1 MHEWSESQLMIRDAV
16 RTFVENEIA
25 PHVEELE
32 HGDMPPYELRRRAY
46 KTFGMDEMAR
56 ARFAKTIEAEKRGEK
71 PTKGSGKSPDPEAKA
86 DQAAATL
93 IPIIELCRY
102 CPGVHCSR
110 VVTDW
115 QVGAMIAT
123 AGERWATSFTT
134 TGPAIPLPAATRRC
148 TRSSGTRPW
157 QGTAPTSRS
166 CCTGTAPAR

>member
-32 HGDMPPYELRRRAY
+32 HGDMPPYELMRKMY

-71 PTKGSGKSPDPEAKA
+71 PTKGSGKSPAPEAKA

-93 IPIIELCRY
+93 IPIIDWLSNK
-102 CPGVHCSR
+102 SR
-110 VVTDW
+110 
-115 QVGAMIAT
+115 
-123 AGERWATSFTT
+123 
-134 TGPAIPLPAATRRC
+134 TGWHHFLFQ
-148 TRSSGTRPW
+148 W
-157 QGTAPTSRS
+157 
-166 CCTGTAPAR
+166 